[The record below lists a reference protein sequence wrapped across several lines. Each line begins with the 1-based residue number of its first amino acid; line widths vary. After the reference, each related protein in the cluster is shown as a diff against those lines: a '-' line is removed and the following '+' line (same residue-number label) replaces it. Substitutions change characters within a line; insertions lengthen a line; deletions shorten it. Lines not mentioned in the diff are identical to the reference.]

1 MMDYTSASQINIKT
15 GFMTNYQ
22 ALAQQ
27 IKQWGRE
34 LGFQQVGITDTDL
47 SVAKTELTSWLELGY
62 HGEMSFM
69 EKHADLRAHPEKLVP
84 ETLRIIMV
92 RMNYLP
98 PNANIRN
105 TLRDK
110 NKAYVS
116 RYAVGGDYHKLIR
129 KRLTTLAE
137 KIIAEV
143 GPHSTRAFAD
153 SAPVMERPLAVKA
166 GLGWQGKNTL
176 VLNQE
181 AGSYFFLGALYTS
194 LPLPIDTDVKQD
206 DCGKCTACIQI
217 CPTQAIVAPY
227 VLDARRCISYL
238 TIELRTAIP
247 EEFRSLIG
255 NRVYG
260 CDDCQ
265 MCCPWNRFAK
275 ITDEKQFH
283 PRHDLDSASLIDLF
297 NWDEATFLRNTEG
310 SPIRRIGYE
319 CWLRNI
325 AVGLGNAPY
334 SENVSTALSS
344 RLTHESELVREHV
357 RWALQEQEKKKIN

>member
-1 MMDYTSASQINIKT
+1 MQTKNDTYWYT
-15 GFMTNYQ
+15 
-22 ALAQQ
+22 LAQQ

-34 LGFQQVGITDTDL
+34 LGFQHVGITDTDL
-47 SVAKTELTSWLELGY
+47 SIAKTQLSTWLELGY
-62 HGEMSFM
+62 HGEMSYM
-69 EKHADLRAHPEKLVP
+69 ERHAELRTHPELLVP
-84 ETLRIIMV
+84 DTIRVIMV

-98 PNANIRN
+98 PNAAIKH

-110 NKAYVS
+110 NKAYIS

-129 KRLTTLAE
+129 KRLAKLAD

-143 GPHSTRAFAD
+143 GPHSIRAFAD
-153 SAPVMERPLAVKA
+153 SAPVMEKPLAVKA

-181 AGSYFFLGALYTS
+181 AGSWFFLGALYTS
-194 LPLPIDTDVKQD
+194 LPLPIDSDVVKD
-206 DCGKCTACIQI
+206 ECGTCSACMKI
-217 CPTQAIVAPY
+217 CPTQAIIAPY

-238 TIELRTAIP
+238 TIELRTSIP
-247 EEFRSLIG
+247 EEFRPLIS

-265 MCCPWNRFAK
+265 LACPWNRFAK

-283 PRHDLDSASLIDLF
+283 PRHDLDSSSIIELF
-297 NWDEATFLRNTEG
+297 NWTEAEFDKNTEG

-319 CWLRNI
+319 CWLRNM

-334 SENVSTALSS
+334 SDEIVAALNA
-344 RLTHESELVREHV
+344 RKEYGSELVQEHV
-357 RWALQEQEKKKIN
+357 LWALQEQTRRGMLRVGSS